1 MGTAVQLDQAMV
13 KPATRSV
20 LRRSG
25 GLLLVAVVSGLF
37 AGWWLVLGFLFILW
51 AESVQDLRN
60 GWFLTLVLGVGP
72 AAFTIWLGIR
82 TFRGLR
88 RLQQLRE
95 LAAIARHVNHLTTA
109 HISRELQ
116 LEPAAAERLVLH
128 AATAGIV
135 ADLGTEM
142 VPSPAQVTTMSGAHG
157 AAQPAARTAQE
168 LTGTVL
174 NGVYALEH
182 VLGSGAMGTV
192 HAARH
197 VRTGQRFAVKT
208 LLPDAQLSDRAI
220 RRFSREAKAAGSL
233 GHSGIVRIHDFDVA
247 PDGTHY
253 LVMDQLQGETLE
265 DRLARDGRVPWQRAV
280 ELTLELGAALQAAHD
295 AGILHRD
302 LKPANVFLASG
313 PHQQEHPVLLDFG
326 LARPLE
332 DGEVSRITTS
342 GMVVGTPA
350 YMSPEQ
356 ARGETLDA
364 RSDVHALGAILYEMV
379 TGEPPF
385 LDQTLAGVY
394 AKLLMQDAPSATDLL
409 PEGVPPELD
418 VVMQQ
423 ALAKSPDDRFDSVE
437 SMVAGMAAVA

>member
-1 MGTAVQLDQAMV
+1 MQLDQAMV
-13 KPATRSV
+13 KPASRAII
-20 LRRSG
+20 RRSG
-25 GLLLVAVVSGLF
+25 ALLVLAIGSGAF
-37 AGWWLVLGFLFILW
+37 AAWWLILGFFFIIW
-51 AESVQDLRN
+51 AESAQDTRN

-72 AAFTIWLGIR
+72 AAFTVWLSILAV
-82 TFRGLR
+82 RGLR
-88 RLQQLRE
+88 RMQQLRE
-95 LAAIARHVNHLTTA
+95 LAAIARHVGDLTTA
-109 HISRELQ
+109 DISRELQ
-116 LEPAAAERLVLH
+116 LEPAESERLVLH

-135 ADLGTEM
+135 ADLIPDL
-142 VPSPAQVTTMSGAHG
+142 VPAPAQATTMSGTGRATAVDG
-157 AAQPAARTAQE
+157 AAAPRAEAD
-168 LTGTVL
+168 LTGSVL
-174 NGVYALEH
+174 NGVYALEG

-208 LLPDAQLSDRAI
+208 LLPDAQLSERAI
-220 RRFSREAKAAGSL
+220 RRFSREAKAAGAL
-233 GHSGIVRIHDFDVA
+233 GHSGIVRVHDFDVA

-253 LVMDQLQGETLE
+253 LVMDQLHGETLE
-265 DRLARDGRVPWQRAV
+265 DRLARDGRVPWQQAV
-280 ELTLELGAALQAAHD
+280 RITQQLGEALQAAHD

-313 PHQQEHPVLLDFG
+313 QHQQEHPVLLDFG
-326 LARPLE
+326 LARPLD
-332 DGEVSRITTS
+332 DGEVSRITIS

-356 ARGETLDA
+356 ARGEALDA

-394 AKLLMQDAPSATDLL
+394 AKLLMQDAPSAKALL
-409 PEGVPPELD
+409 PEDVPRELD
-418 VVMQQ
+418 AVMQQ

-437 SMVAGMAAVA
+437 SFVSGMSAVA